1 MALILTRK
9 IDESVTLTHAGVAIR
24 VTVKDIRG
32 RQVRLAFDAPDVVEI
47 FRNELAKRKEADG
60 GDPAETSDPE

>member
-24 VTVKDIRG
+24 VTVKGIRG

-47 FRNELAKRKEADG
+47 FRNELAKRKE
-60 GDPAETSDPE
+60 ETNEDKRE